1 MTNFPDSLVII
12 GAPRSGTNILRDVLT
27 SLQEFSTWPCDEI
40 NFVWKHGNILHPY
53 DDLPVEMVGERTS
66 RFVRK
71 QFKKLSSRTKARY
84 VVEKTCANSLRLDY
98 VDRIVPE
105 AHYVLLV
112 REGHDAVASAKQ
124 RWEHP
129 HAASSYY
136 LKKARYIAPSDFLAV
151 LWHTV
156 QKRLGGS
163 VLKEGAAWSSWG
175 PVTAE
180 IEGFIANGRSIAEI
194 SALQWAQCVSSSL
207 QFFEQL
213 DHDRWIMVSYED
225 FVQRPEQEVKRILKM
240 LGTSVRYE
248 VLTAACKK
256 DDAGRVGKSGDLFSD
271 EQLQRVNEIT
281 EPVML
286 AMRDLQRS
294 I

>member
-1 MTNFPDSLVII
+1 MSDFPDSLVII

-27 SLQEFSTWPCDEI
+27 GLPEFSTWPCDEI
-40 NFVWKHGNILHPY
+40 NFVWKHGNISHPY
-53 DDLPVEMVGERTS
+53 DDLPAEAAGEQTR

-71 QFKKLSSRTKARY
+71 QFKKLSRRTNARY

-112 REGHDAVASAKQ
+112 REGQD
-124 RWEHP
+124 
-129 HAASSYY
+129 
-136 LKKARYIAPSDFLAV
+136 LNKARYIAPSDFLAV
-151 LWHTV
+151 LWQTV

-163 VLKEGAAWSSWG
+163 ARKEGAAWTSWG

-180 IEGFIANGRSIAEI
+180 IEGFIANGRSIPEI

-207 QFFEQL
+207 RFFEQL
-213 DHDRWIMVSYED
+213 DHERWVVVSYED
-225 FVQRPEQEVKRILKM
+225 FVHHPEEEVKRILKM
-240 LGTSVRYE
+240 LGTSARDA

-256 DDAGRVGKSGDLFSD
+256 VDAGRVGKSGDLFSD
-271 EQLQRVNEIT
+271 EQLQRVNEMT
-281 EPVML
+281 EPVMV
-286 AMRDLQRS
+286 AMRNLQRS

>member
-1 MTNFPDSLVII
+1 MSDFPDSLVII

-27 SLQEFSTWPCDEI
+27 GLPEFSTWPCDEI
-40 NFVWKHGNILHPY
+40 NFVWKHGNISHPY
-53 DDLPVEMVGERTS
+53 DDLPAEAAGEQTR

-71 QFKKLSSRTKARY
+71 QFKKLSRRTNARY

-112 REGHDAVASAKQ
+112 REGQDAVASAKQ

-136 LKKARYIAPSDFLAV
+136 LNKARYIAPSDFLTV
-151 LWHTV
+151 LWQTV

-163 VLKEGAAWSSWG
+163 ARKEGAAWTSWG

-180 IEGFIANGRSIAEI
+180 IEGFIANGRSIPEI

-207 QFFEQL
+207 RFFEQL
-213 DHDRWIMVSYED
+213 DHERWVVVSYED
-225 FVQRPEQEVKRILKM
+225 FVHHPEEEVKRILKM
-240 LGTSVRYE
+240 LGTSARDA

-256 DDAGRVGKSGDLFSD
+256 VDAGRVGKSGDLFSD
-271 EQLQRVNEIT
+271 EQLQRVNEMT
-281 EPVML
+281 EPVMV
-286 AMRDLQRS
+286 AMRNLQRS